1 MRMARNVRGFKF
13 VAAAL
18 EDGRPCRRVEG
29 ALAEKVTRWC
39 AEGQRL
45 RGTRRGDDS
54 MEVDDVEGPAD
65 EESSDDEDADMEEI
79 RKLKVSCLGYMLF
92 NIR

>member
-1 MRMARNVRGFKF
+1 MNQYLLSVY
-13 VAAAL
+13 
-18 EDGRPCRRVEG
+18 E
-29 ALAEKVTRWC
+29 
-39 AEGQRL
+39 
-45 RGTRRGDDS
+45 
-54 MEVDDVEGPAD
+54 VEGPAD

>member
-1 MRMARNVRGFKF
+1 MLVR
-13 VAAAL
+13 
-18 EDGRPCRRVEG
+18 RRSCG
-29 ALAEKVTRWC
+29 G
-39 AEGQRL
+39 GQR
-45 RGTRRGDDS
+45 RRGGARRRSSACGGAWCWGGS

-92 NIR
+92 NVR